1 MDMENQQVRD
11 KRERSVGLRVVS
23 VYLFSILISFFTA
36 SVVGSFYNYLFKVE
50 RLGAS
55 LLFPNFGSSLEGF
68 IYSYVFLV
76 SLFATLLIIESKK
89 LFLTWFVGTI
99 VLILLFFLGGGFKQL
114 LFLLALSIA
123 GFVVGLMTRFLLRKL
138 RLASSKSY

>member
-1 MDMENQQVRD
+1 MENQQVRD